1 MMRCSLNQTMI
12 SALLSLAIAAPSL
25 AQSPDPDP
33 AAVKAFTELIQAYR
47 SKPGLTIKSTLKI
60 ALSEGETQSRDQ
72 EITAEFIL
80 GPHVSSTRDEL
91 NPAFPSAIVR
101 AKGFT
106 CTLNKGEINF
116 VHEKNAD
123 SWFSMPDDGSPYYA
137 LLSAF
142 IDLPFP
148 ELAIAFGEDG
158 IDDLCMQFHPKA
170 PWDKPTAVSE
180 ETVDGKTIRHIQF
193 SSEFDTMD
201 ITVDP
206 ETKLMKSLVLKISAG
221 DMVQEGATLTYT
233 HTFENTVHDQPPDAA
248 KFAFDP
254 GKRQKVD
261 VLRALLPKAAPG
273 GEGEEGGGMLVGKP
287 APDLVL
293 ATATGKAV
301 NLEELQGRVVVLD
314 FWSTWCGPCRQ
325 ALPLLHQVAKWVD
338 EKQLPVTILTVN
350 VWEIQDPEKNNP
362 DARLENVKKFW
373 EKNRY
378 TLPVAMDY
386 SDEVARAYGITG
398 IPFSVIIR
406 TDGVVHAQHT
416 GAGGDY
422 VESLKRD
429 INEALQAVEA
439 PK

>member
-1 MMRCSLNQTMI
+1 LGAGSF
-12 SALLSLAIAAPSL
+12 SA
-25 AQSPDPDP
+25 AQSPEPDP
-33 AAVKAFTELIQAYR
+33 AALKAFTELVEAYR
-47 SKPGLTIKSTLKI
+47 SKPGLTIKDTVKISLKDGDI
-60 ALSEGETQSRDQ
+60 ESREQ
-72 EITAEFIL
+72 EVTAEFTL
-80 GPHVSSTRDEL
+80 GPRVTATRDEL
-91 NPAFPSAIVR
+91 NPVFPTGVVK

-106 CTLNKGEINF
+106 CTLAKGEISF
-116 VHEKNAD
+116 VHEKTPD
-123 SWFSMPDDGSPYYA
+123 SWYGMADDGAPYYA

-170 PWDKPTAVSE
+170 PWDKPTAVKD
-180 ETVDGKTIRHIQF
+180 ETVDGKTTRTITM
-193 SSEFDTMD
+193 SSEFDTMV

-206 ETKLMKSLVLKISAG
+206 DTKLMKSVVLTIKAG
-221 DMVQEGATLTYT
+221 DQVQEGATLTYA
-233 HTFENTVHDQPPDAA
+233 HTMENTIHEKPLEAA
-248 KFAFDP
+248 KLAFDP
-254 GKRQKVD
+254 GQRQKVD
-261 VLRALLPKAAPG
+261 VLSALMPKAAARGGG
-273 GEGEEGGGMLVGKP
+273 GEDAAGELVGQP
-287 APDLVL
+287 APDMVL
-293 ATATGKAV
+293 ATMSGKAV

-338 EKQLPVTILTVN
+338 EKQLPVSVITVN
-350 VWEIQDPEKNNP
+350 VWEIRDPQSDSP
-362 DARLENVKKFW
+362 DARLDNVKKFW

-386 SDEVARAYGITG
+386 SDEVAKAYGIQG

-406 TDGVVHAQHT
+406 ADGVVHAQHT

-422 VESLKRD
+422 VETLKRD

-439 PK
+439 PQ